1 MKMFRAKLLKDLR
14 YISGCDLKKG
24 SIVSVSQSSTR
35 SNWVID
41 AKRKQRIKVFNHE
54 FEVV

>member
-24 SIVSVSQSSTR
+24 SIVSVSQASTR

-54 FEVV
+54 FEAV